1 MKLKITG
8 GEFRGRLIDAPKG
21 SATRPT
27 LEKLRKTLFDIC
39 QMTIEDATILDL
51 FSGSGALGIEALSRN
66 AQSVTFVESHKMAF
80 DTIKS
85 NLQLLKVTDKA
96 RLLPIDV
103 FKALD
108 RLDAEN
114 QSFDFIFIDPPYAK
128 SKDEISLSEKVL
140 LRLDTSSLTSEN
152 TRIFLEEGRHFN
164 LDRTLEGLKRLQ
176 LKSKRDAGDSHL
188 FEFNRI

>member
-21 SATRPT
+21 NSTRPT

-39 QMTIEDATILDL
+39 QMTIENATVLDL
-51 FSGSGALGIEALSRN
+51 FSGSGALGIEALSRK
-66 AQSVTFVESHKMAF
+66 AQSVTFVESHKMAV

-85 NLQLLKVTDKA
+85 NLQLLKLTNKTS
-96 RLLPIDV
+96 LLPIDI

-114 QSFDFIFIDPPYAK
+114 QPFDFIFIDPPYAK

-140 LRLDTSSLTSEN
+140 LRLDTSPLTHES
-152 TRIFLEEGRHFN
+152 TRIFLEEGRYFN
-164 LDRTLEGLKRLQ
+164 LDRTLESLKKLQ
-176 LKSKRDAGDSHL
+176 LKSKREAGDSYL
-188 FEFNRI
+188 FEFITH